1 MDVVPAAMPQTWGAK
16 KSAAFGCDSVFRSG
30 APRSMKV
37 GTIRSLCPYDAAARR
52 ALQSA
57 SLRRPAILHYA
68 HRGPDIAGRSGY
80 PSFDSGHAKYF
91 RDRRDVHFRTFPSPD
106 RFRTIQL
113 FLSDLLGILR
123 QAMRGEHECRAPRL
137 CSAGTEAFGWTSS
150 IADRLSEARPLPQL

>member
-91 RDRRDVHFRTFPSPD
+91 RDRRDVHFRTFPKVSSAVRPRVDTISPFS
-106 RFRTIQL
+106 RNASEI
-113 FLSDLLGILR
+113 
-123 QAMRGEHECRAPRL
+123 E
-137 CSAGTEAFGWTSS
+137 
-150 IADRLSEARPLPQL
+150 IA